1 MKPKR
6 SPLFYVGDKY
16 KLMPQLLKFFP
27 DKIDSFIDV
36 FAGGG
41 SVSLNTK
48 AKKYVLND
56 NNLNIVRLHRFLLS
70 YESDFLSF
78 RQYMYGIIDR
88 FNLSCSER
96 RLENEIIELK
106 KFYKKTY
113 FSKYNKAGYLKLRD
127 SFNNNKECMEYLYIL
142 LIYGFNHMVRF
153 NKVGN
158 FNLPVGNV
166 DWNKNVSTALE
177 NYFAWRKN
185 DITIYNTDFIDLLD
199 HIQID
204 TNDFCYFDP
213 PYIITNS
220 EYNIRWSEYDEI
232 RLYNCLDNLSS
243 RGIKWGLSNMLN
255 HKGRSNEFLAQWAS
269 QYNMYDIQSNYIS
282 KFDNTIKMDS
292 REVYVTNIGRT

>member
-78 RQYMYGIIDR
+78 RQYMYGIIDQ

-106 KFYKKTY
+106 QIYKKTY

-204 TNDFCYFDP
+204 ANDFCYFDP

-220 EYNIRWSEYDEI
+220 EYNVRWSEYDEI

-255 HKGRSNEFLAQWAS
+255 HKGRSNKFLAQWAS

>member
-6 SPLFYVGDKY
+6 SPLFYVGAKY

-78 RQYMYGIIDR
+78 RQYMYGIIDQ

-106 KFYKKTY
+106 KIYKKTY

-220 EYNIRWSEYDEI
+220 EYNVRWSEYDEI

-255 HKGRSNEFLAQWAS
+255 HKGRSNKFLAQWAA

>member
-56 NNLNIVRLHRFLLS
+56 NNLNIVKLHRFLLS

-78 RQYMYGIIDR
+78 RQYMYGIIDQ

-106 KFYKKTY
+106 QIYKKTY

-127 SFNNNKECMEYLYIL
+127 SFNNNKERMEYLYIL

-166 DWNKNVSTALE
+166 DWNKNVSAALE

-185 DITIYNTDFIDLLD
+185 DITIYNTDFIDLLN
-199 HIQID
+199 HIQIN

-220 EYNIRWSEYDEI
+220 EYNVRWSEYDEI

-255 HKGRSNEFLAQWAS
+255 HKGRSNKFLAQWAS

>member
-78 RQYMYGIIDR
+78 RQYMYGIIDQ

-106 KFYKKTY
+106 KIYKKTY

-220 EYNIRWSEYDEI
+220 EYN
-232 RLYNCLDNLSS
+232 
-243 RGIKWGLSNMLN
+243 GI
-255 HKGRSNEFLAQWAS
+255 
-269 QYNMYDIQSNYIS
+269 I
-282 KFDNTIKMDS
+282 
-292 REVYVTNIGRT
+292 

>member
-78 RQYMYGIIDR
+78 RQYMYGIIDQ

-106 KFYKKTY
+106 KIYKKTY

-220 EYNIRWSEYDEI
+220 EYNVRWSEYDEI

>member
-78 RQYMYGIIDR
+78 RQYMYGIIDQ

-106 KFYKKTY
+106 KNYKKTY

-220 EYNIRWSEYDEI
+220 EYNVRWSEYDEI

-255 HKGRSNEFLAQWAS
+255 HKGRSNKFLAQWAS

>member
-78 RQYMYGIIDR
+78 RQYMYGIIDQ

-106 KFYKKTY
+106 KIYKKTY

-220 EYNIRWSEYDEI
+220 EYNVRWSEYDEI

-255 HKGRSNEFLAQWAS
+255 HKGRSNKFLAQWAS

>member
-78 RQYMYGIIDR
+78 RQYMYGIIDQ

-106 KFYKKTY
+106 KNYKKTY

-220 EYNIRWSEYDEI
+220 EYNVRWSEYDEI

-255 HKGRSNEFLAQWAS
+255 HKGRFNKFLAQWAS

>member
-1 MKPKR
+1 
-6 SPLFYVGDKY
+6 
-16 KLMPQLLKFFP
+16 
-27 DKIDSFIDV
+27 
-36 FAGGG
+36 
-41 SVSLNTK
+41 
-48 AKKYVLND
+48 
-56 NNLNIVRLHRFLLS
+56 
-70 YESDFLSF
+70 
-78 RQYMYGIIDR
+78 
-88 FNLSCSER
+88 
-96 RLENEIIELK
+96 
-106 KFYKKTY
+106 
-113 FSKYNKAGYLKLRD
+113 
-127 SFNNNKECMEYLYIL
+127 
-142 LIYGFNHMVRF
+142 MVRF

-220 EYNIRWSEYDEI
+220 EYNVRWSEYDEI

-255 HKGRSNEFLAQWAS
+255 HKGRSNKFLAQWAS

>member
-1 MKPKR
+1 VKPKR

-78 RQYMYGIIDR
+78 RQYMYGIIDQ

-106 KFYKKTY
+106 KIYKKTY

-220 EYNIRWSEYDEI
+220 EYNVRWSEYDEI

-255 HKGRSNEFLAQWAS
+255 HKGRSNKFLAQWAA

>member
-78 RQYMYGIIDR
+78 RQYMYGIIDQ

-106 KFYKKTY
+106 KIYKKTY

-255 HKGRSNEFLAQWAS
+255 HKGRSNEFLEQWAS

>member
-78 RQYMYGIIDR
+78 RQYMYGIIDQ

-106 KFYKKTY
+106 KIYKKTY

-127 SFNNNKECMEYLYIL
+127 SFNNNIECMEYLYIL

-220 EYNIRWSEYDEI
+220 EYNVRWSEYDEI

-255 HKGRSNEFLAQWAS
+255 HKGRSNKFLAQWAS

>member
-1 MKPKR
+1 VKPKR

-78 RQYMYGIIDR
+78 RQYMYGIIDQ

-106 KFYKKTY
+106 KNYKKTY

-220 EYNIRWSEYDEI
+220 EYNVRWSEYDEI

-255 HKGRSNEFLAQWAS
+255 HKGRSNKFLAQWAS

>member
-78 RQYMYGIIDR
+78 RQYMYGIIDQ

-106 KFYKKTY
+106 KIYKKTY

-127 SFNNNKECMEYLYIL
+127 SFNNKECMEYLYIL

-220 EYNIRWSEYDEI
+220 EYNVRWSEYDEI

-255 HKGRSNEFLAQWAS
+255 HKGRSNKFLAQWAA

>member
-78 RQYMYGIIDR
+78 RQYMYGIIDQ

-106 KFYKKTY
+106 KIYKKTY

>member
-16 KLMPQLLKFFP
+16 KIMPQLLKFFP

-78 RQYMYGIIDR
+78 RQYMYGIIDQ

-106 KFYKKTY
+106 KIYKKTY

-220 EYNIRWSEYDEI
+220 EYNVRWSEYDEI

-255 HKGRSNEFLAQWAS
+255 HKGRSNKFLAQWAS

>member
-78 RQYMYGIIDR
+78 RQYMYGIIDQ